1 MHMYVSWSHSVIS
14 HTNITWI
21 SHLNIKLKNHLLH
34 FQALPAKEGETL
46 VHWSL
51 VLSHAGQEYHVAE
64 NKVDLKLLFVGLGLA
79 LDRSG
84 WMMSVVLVLNHV
96 STSAQTMELDHTTVF
111 ILRMWP
117 YTAVVFV
124 SPVPSLHHPHLLPP
138 VPVGLV
144 SNTN

>member
-1 MHMYVSWSHSVIS
+1 MF
-14 HTNITWI
+14 IT
-21 SHLNIKLKNHLLH
+21 
-34 FQALPAKEGETL
+34 
-46 VHWSL
+46 SL
-51 VLSHAGQEYHVAE
+51 VPGQEYHVAE

-96 STSAQTMELDHTTVF
+96 STSAQTMELEYTTVF
-111 ILRMWP
+111 ILRMWS

-138 VPVGLV
+138 VLVGLV
-144 SNTN
+144 SNTI